1 MIAIARETLRA
12 ATHSGSLGNR
22 LPPMSRHV
30 RGSFFADY
38 VRMIR
43 RRKDVEWSRVLCRE
57 DHEYVRRQVDP
68 DGWYPMEVFERLGEA
83 ILAHNASGSLDAV
96 RMWGHFSVSAVTVTY
111 PSLIAREDPLESLM
125 RLKVMRASLFDFH
138 AFDIRNASP
147 GHAEV
152 WINYRMGAIAEEAA
166 CYQTMGFCEGVLSL
180 AGANEV
186 KAAFAARMWSGAPH
200 TTIILEWLAD
210 Y

>member
-1 MIAIARETLRA
+1 
-12 ATHSGSLGNR
+12 
-22 LPPMSRHV
+22 MSRHV

-43 RRKDVEWSRVLCRE
+43 RRKDVEWSSVLGRS
-57 DHEYVRRQVDP
+57 DHEYVRRQIDP

-83 ILAHNASGSLDAV
+83 ILAQNESASLNAV
-96 RMWGHFSVSAVTVTY
+96 RMWGHFSVSAVTVTH
-111 PSLIAREDPLESLM
+111 PSLIAPGDPLESLM
-125 RLKVMRASLFDFH
+125 RLKVMRASMFDFH
-138 AFDIRNASP
+138 AFDVRNASP

-152 WINYRMGAIAEEAA
+152 WINYRMGPIAEEAA

-180 AGANEV
+180 SGASEV
-186 KAAFAARMWSGAPH
+186 KASFEARAWRTDPH
-200 TTIILEWLAD
+200 TSIALEWHAG